1 MSKKF
6 FDIIPPEKTNYSP
19 VPLRE
24 KNFKKKDKFSF
35 RSKKKEKS
43 SRGIFL
49 KGLFFLLILLIL
61 VGGFGFVFFSKVKI
75 EIWPET
81 DILNLEEVINVDL
94 GAEELNFETRTIPG
108 EFFSEQKSASQN
120 FSASGKTLKEEKA
133 TGVIRVYNTYSTS
146 SQALLPHTRFVST
159 DGKLFRSIK
168 KEVISG
174 GKYKEGKFVPGF
186 TDIEVQAAESGEDYN
201 IGPST
206 FSIPGFVGT
215 AKYTDFYGESFEP
228 MTGGFKGE
236 VSQVTQEDLEKAEE
250 ILVEKVKKDSKDF
263 LKTVTPENFI
273 LLDEAISQEIVET
286 NSSVEVGDKTE
297 SFDFQVKIRSNGIGF
312 RKSDIESIARNLIS
326 LNISEGKVIYEESL
340 RIDYLLESIDLNS
353 GKISLNLEIRTKVY
367 SDINLVE
374 LKNALMGKS
383 QEETKLFLENLPQIV
398 KIEIKSWPFLK
409 KKVPENLDKVEIRL
423 NLYLSP

>member
-1 MSKKF
+1 MPKKF

-19 VPLRE
+19 VSLGE
-24 KNFKKKDKFSF
+24 KKLKKKDVFSL
-35 RSKKKEKS
+35 RSKKKEKG
-43 SRGIFL
+43 SRRIFL

-61 VGGFGFVFFSKVKI
+61 VGGFGFIFFSKVKI

-81 DILNLEEVINVDL
+81 DILNLEEMINVDL
-94 GAEELNFETRTIPG
+94 SAEELNFETRTISG
-108 EFFSEQKSASQN
+108 EFFSEQKSASQS

-133 TGVIRVYNTYSTS
+133 AGVIRVYNAYSTS

-186 TDIEVQAAESGEDYN
+186 TDIEVQAAEPGGDYN

-236 VSQVTQEDLEKAEE
+236 VSQVTQEDLERAEE
-250 ILVEKVKKDSKDF
+250 VLVEKVKKESKDF
-263 LKTVTPENFI
+263 LRTVTPEDFI
-273 LLDEAISQEIVET
+273 LLNEAISQEIVET
-286 NSSVEVGDKTE
+286 NSSAEVGDRAE

-340 RIDYLLESIDLNS
+340 KIDYLLESADLDS
-353 GKISLNLEIRTKVY
+353 GKISLNLKIRTKVY

-409 KKVPENLDKVEIRL
+409 RKIPEDINKVELMLRVD
-423 NLYLSP
+423 